1 MAKKNSST
9 DMTRAASAGTAPEV
23 DPAIAALGY
32 EEAVRALEQLIEGI
46 ERGDVGLE
54 ASLAS
59 YRRGEQLL
67 RHCKGLLDRAELSV
81 REMSLAE
88 AEQSAS

>member
-1 MAKKNSST
+1 MATKKSNGSP
-9 DMTRAASAGTAPEV
+9 DAPAAV

-32 EEAVRALEQLIEGI
+32 EEAMRELERLVESI

-54 ASLAS
+54 QSLAS

-67 RHCKGLLDRAELSV
+67 RHLKALLDRAELTV
-81 REMSLAE
+81 RELSLGE
-88 AEQSAS
+88 AEQA

>member
-1 MAKKNSST
+1 MATRKSNGSQDAST
-9 DMTRAASAGTAPEV
+9 AI

-32 EEAVRALEQLIEGI
+32 EDAMRELERLVESI

-54 ASLAS
+54 QSLAS

-67 RHCKGLLDRAELSV
+67 RHLKALLDRAELTV
-81 REMSLAE
+81 RELSLGE
-88 AEQSAS
+88 AEQA